1 MIMIIII
8 IIDNDNDNDN
18 NIIIIIILFFLIKS
32 TPIPKKKQWTYNTF
46 KWQDRT
52 GLTRLNEV

>member
-8 IIDNDNDNDN
+8 LLLLL
-18 NIIIIIILFFLIKS
+18 LFYFLIKS
-32 TPIPKKKQWTYNTF
+32 TPIPKKNSELIYNTF
-46 KWQDRT
+46 KWQDRA